1 MKHKDTPIGGVAL
14 DHMMCLHHA
23 VIDKDIGTCVTITY
37 DMGLTC
43 CIKVWYAERLKPSI
57 VEISDLSLCK
67 SSNFTTKYNTY
78 KYSIIYVSA
87 TCYGL

>member
-43 CIKVWYAERLKPSI
+43 CIKV
-57 VEISDLSLCK
+57 
-67 SSNFTTKYNTY
+67 
-78 KYSIIYVSA
+78 
-87 TCYGL
+87 